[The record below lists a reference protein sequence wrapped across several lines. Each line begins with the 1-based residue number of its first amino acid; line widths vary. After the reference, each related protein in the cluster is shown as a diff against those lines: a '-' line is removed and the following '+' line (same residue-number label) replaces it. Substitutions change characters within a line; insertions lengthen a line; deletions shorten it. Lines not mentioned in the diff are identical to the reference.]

1 MSQVASYRILAK
13 YYDSFAG
20 KKRYKEWEVFLNSL
34 VKKYKIEKKIA
45 VDLACGTGINSKT
58 LRNIGFEKV
67 LGVDNSREMLAEAKK
82 KYKDIS
88 FARKDFLSFSG
99 KEFANVDLVTCFYD
113 SLNYL
118 LKESELKKTFKNV
131 YNSLKIGGVF
141 VFDLNTPGHAKGISN
156 NKPSIFTNEDLFV
169 IMDNKVKGRFW
180 FLNLSILVR
189 KKGNTFSLFK
199 EIHTEKMYEEGV
211 VVNLLKSVGFKILET
226 KKENKKYQDGKTYNN
241 RIYYIVKK

>member
-1 MSQVASYRILAK
+1 MSQVASYKILAK
-13 YYDSFAG
+13 YYDGFAG
-20 KKRYKEWEVFLNSL
+20 KKRYEEWGVFLNSL
-34 VKKYKIEKKIA
+34 IKKYKIKKDLA

-58 LRNIGFEKV
+58 LKNIGFKKV
-67 LGVDNSREMLAEAKK
+67 LGVDNSSEMLMEAKK
-82 KYKDIS
+82 KYKNIS
-88 FARKDFLSFSG
+88 FVKKDFLNFSG
-99 KEFANVDLVTCFYD
+99 KEFINIDLVTCFYD

-141 VFDLNTPGHAKGISN
+141 VFDLNTPDHAKGISS